1 MRTISLRPMMGAAI
15 VVGAAGILAGGLALS
30 PASAVVNQG
39 TVNPNAVIKCTDTR
53 PCQTYKNTG
62 LGPGVRGINT
72 NSSPFTAGVIGS
84 STQGGNGVLGQSVNG
99 NAVNGISQNAAGVT
113 GTGSTFGTFG
123 YSTASV
129 GVEGQSS
136 TGVGVE
142 GFSSSFWGV
151 EGASSSGVGVIG
163 VSESSSAAIFAL
175 GSTGPAII
183 AETDAGSPGQVP
195 YFGLNSGG
203 NGADIEGNYIGVIG
217 RAPDCNSGSGFPFVA
232 TDQNGNDLM
241 YVDCAGDLFI
251 HGGFGNF
258 IRTPRGGVAT
268 AYASESASPTIED
281 NGTAHLVGGIATV
294 QLDGAFAQSID
305 THKAYQVMLTPD
317 GDTRG
322 LYVASKSPTGFVVR
336 EVQGGRGSLDFD
348 YHVYAPTAGHAA
360 DRMTVMTKAQAAA
373 MMPKSPVA
381 HITMPKIRID
391 KARPH

>member
-1 MRTISLRPMMGAAI
+1 MRTISLRPMMGAAV
-15 VVGAAGILAGGLALS
+15 VVGAAGVLAGGLALT
-30 PASAVVNQG
+30 PASATVGQG
-39 TVNPNAVIKCTDTR
+39 TVDPNVVIKCTDTR

-72 NSSPFTAGVIGS
+72 NSSPFGSGVIGS
-84 STQGGNGVLGQSVNG
+84 ATQFGNGVFGQSVSGNG
-99 NAVNGISQNAAGVT
+99 VSGTSQNAAGVT
-113 GTGSTFGTFG
+113 GTGLTFGTFG
-123 YSTASV
+123 YSTGSV

-136 TGVGVE
+136 SGVGVE

-163 VSESSSAAIFAL
+163 ISESGSAAIYAA
-175 GSTGPAII
+175 GSTGPAIV
-183 AETDAGSPGQVP
+183 ATTDAGGAGLEP
-195 YFGLNSGG
+195 YFGVNSGG
-203 NGADIEGNYIGVIG
+203 NGADIEGTYIGIIG

-232 TDQNGNDLM
+232 TDQNANDLM

-251 HGGFGNF
+251 HGGYGTFS
-258 IRTPRGGVAT
+258 RVPGGKVAT
-268 AYASESASPTIED
+268 TFASESASPTIED
-281 NGTAHLVGGIATV
+281 NGTAHLVGGVATV
-294 QLDGAFAQSID
+294 QLDGAFEQSID
-305 THKAYQVMLTPD
+305 THRAYQVMLTPD

-348 YHVYAPTAGHAA
+348 YHIYASTAGHAS

-381 HITMPKIRID
+381 HLTMPKIRID